1 MVNASWLLSLF
12 RRSRNEDDE
21 ARLERYKQCRALG
34 RRYNLTLI
42 KLLPPPA
49 LPECAKKL
57 GLYKAGTLILNQD
70 DEIAIAYDYCLH
82 HYRRAGKTV
91 IDRAL
96 ETSPPAPGTLEAA
109 YLQTMVQARFSLFRV
124 MDIRPHR
131 GARLLDLV
139 TQEPVDLLD
148 IGLSSTGLP
157 DMIVAGRLLCFED
170 FTMSS
175 GTLIPIPGPV
185 FESRIQPVI
194 RKFLPGDTA
203 ARPRPSPAQQAAFEA
218 QILRIALH
226 AGEDTSFFTDIE
238 P

>member
-1 MVNASWLLSLF
+1 VNASWLFSLF
-12 RRSRNEDDE
+12 RRTRNEDAE
-21 ARLERYKQCRALG
+21 ARLDHYKQFRELG

-70 DEIAIAYDYCLH
+70 DEIAVAYDYCLH

-91 IDRAL
+91 IDRTL
-96 ETSPPAPGTLEAA
+96 EASPPAPGTLEAV
-109 YLQTMVQARFSLFRV
+109 YLQAMAHAHFSLFRV
-124 MDIRPHR
+124 LDILPQR
-131 GARLLDLV
+131 GAQLIDLV
-139 TQEPVDLLD
+139 TEVPVDLLD

-157 DMIVAGRLLCFED
+157 GMIVAGRLLSFED

-175 GTLIPIPGPV
+175 GTLIPIPEPV

-194 RKFLPGDTA
+194 RKFLPEKPA
-203 ARPRPSPAQQAAFEA
+203 AGPRMPRAQQAAFEA

>member
-1 MVNASWLLSLF
+1 MNTAWLFSLF
-12 RRSRNEDDE
+12 RRSRHEDDE
-21 ARLERYKQCRALG
+21 ARLDRYKQFREWG

-70 DEIAIAYDYCLH
+70 DEIAVAYDFCLH

-91 IDRAL
+91 IDRTL
-96 ETSPPAPGTLEAA
+96 ETSPPAPGTLGAI
-109 YLQTMVQARFSLFRV
+109 YLQAMVQARFSLFRV
-124 MDIRPHR
+124 LDILPQR
-131 GARLLDLV
+131 GARLVDLV
-139 TQEPVDLLD
+139 TDVPVELLD

-157 DMIVAGRLLCFED
+157 GMIVAGRLLSFED

-175 GTLIPIPGPV
+175 GTLIPVPEPV

-194 RKFLPGDTA
+194 RKFLPENPA
-203 ARPRPSPAQQAAFEA
+203 ARPRLSPAQQAAFEA